1 MQLKTTGR
9 DVLDNETEGE
19 SRMQRRYTK
28 IIKSA
33 LIGMVLGSSIAWGA
47 GQTPPSAPVTVV
59 NTTANPV
66 PVTGTVNVGNLGAST
81 LPVSVTNF
89 PATQAVS
96 GSVNVINFPSVQAV
110 SVTNSATAPLLARV
124 LNAPGSNPFVGVL
137 TSSNTTH
144 TVPATVNGLAVES
157 LAITQ
162 ISGGCS
168 GIGSFA
174 LPLQD
179 VIGGSVLASFI
190 FQVGTLQNGFFH
202 ITTQQTQI
210 YIPTGHSVVI
220 GDNVAPHGCRF
231 DLSGYYVTQ

>member
-1 MQLKTTGR
+1 MRTETGIHLQ
-9 DVLDNETEGE
+9 VLV
-19 SRMQRRYTK
+19 
-28 IIKSA
+28 
-33 LIGMVLGSSIAWGA
+33 LITAVLWPIATLGA
-47 GQTPPSAPVTVV
+47 PQDPPSAPVTVV
-59 NTTANPV
+59 NTTANPL
-66 PVTGTVNVGNLGAST
+66 PVTGTVNVGNLGATT

-96 GSVNVINFPSVQAV
+96 GSVTVSNFPTVQSV
-110 SVTNSATAPLLARV
+110 SVTNSSTAPVLARV

-144 TVPATVNGLAVES
+144 TVPATVNGLAVQS

-162 ISGGCS
+162 ISGGCT

-179 VIGGSVLASFI
+179 AIGGSVIASFV

-202 ITTQQTQI
+202 INTQQTQI

-220 GDNVAPHGCRF
+220 GDNTPPHGCRF